1 MLFLTTN
8 KKYMPLTEAEVNRFK
23 QEVLEF
29 SDYDFSGYS
38 IKSFTRRLDKILT
51 DNSMTLDGLLKK
63 MRHNKNFLEEVIK
76 EITVNTTEPFRTPII
91 WQKLIPLLDKKFRE
105 LDSINIWHA
114 GCSTGLEVYSMMI
127 ILYEMGL
134 FDKAKIYG
142 SDLNQD
148 VLNTAR
154 SGKYRLHDFDDY
166 WNNINEVM
174 ADFKNFSIDNYLDI
188 NKRRRIIKMKSFLVE
203 KPSFVRHNLIKDGNI
218 FGLKFDLIMCRNV
231 LIYFDHD
238 LQDRI
243 FNFFYESLTD
253 EGILVI
259 GKHESILSP
268 IQRKFERIE
277 SIYIKKNKDDVW
289 NF

>member
-1 MLFLTTN
+1 MIFLNSN
-8 KKYMPLTEAEVNRFK
+8 KKSMPLTEAEVKRFK
-23 QEVLEF
+23 EEVLEF

-51 DNSMTLDGLLKK
+51 DNSMTLDALLKK

-76 EITVNTTEPFRTPII
+76 EITVNTTEPFRTPVI
-91 WQKLIPLLDKKFRE
+91 WNKLIPLIKNKFHDLDT
-105 LDSINIWHA
+105 INIWHA

-134 FDKAKIYG
+134 FDKARIFG
-142 SDLNQD
+142 TDLNED
-148 VLNTAR
+148 VLATAR

-174 ADFKNFSIDNYLDI
+174 KDFKDFDISNYLDI

-203 KPSFVRHNLIKDGNI
+203 KPSFVRQNLIKDGNI
-218 FGLKFDLIMCRNV
+218 FGIKFDLIMCRNV

-243 FNFFYESLTD
+243 FNFFYETLTD
-253 EGILVI
+253 DGILVI

-277 SIYIKKNKDDVW
+277 SIYVKKNKDDIW